1 MKKKSVLA
9 KRKEEQKDLQAWKQ
23 ILCNVHEEKNELRKE
38 RDHILIFIDKMI
50 EKIDVFLKE
59 EGK

>member
-23 ILCNVHEEKNELRKE
+23 ILCNVHKEKNELRNE
-38 RDHILIFIDKMI
+38 RDHMLIFIDKMI
-50 EKIDVFLKE
+50 EKIDDFLKRE
-59 EGK
+59 TK